1 MMTRRLGRRTG
12 LAGPLLLV
20 AAGCLW
26 HFQGAFVAPKIPNLD
41 RPERALRTAQF
52 AESAESGEDS
62 VEISGFSGFVVGL
75 ALLPYTCYALIAAF
89 NVVRGDSFA
98 FGPFGLEL
106 ISCLVSVG
114 LTLWSLGSFLQRG
127 RGLPAGP
134 LGLLGLSEGLSY
146 LAALGLVLATVASG
160 VRSGPKISLPPVPT
174 ISMPSMPKGDLFG
187 DVGSA
192 APALKVPNVKLP
204 DFKTPDFKVP
214 DIKVPEIKIPDVKVP
229 DIKVPDVPA
238 FKAPKMP
245 EMPDVKLPEVKIPKA
260 PKPEAKPEEKK
271 EEKKEAPPAP
281 KKPEVKAPAKTETAD
296 FSSLFD

>member
-26 HFQGAFVAPKIPNLD
+26 HFQDAFVAPKIPNLD

-62 VEISGFSGFVVGL
+62 VEVSGFSGFVVGL
-75 ALLPYTCYALIAAF
+75 ALLPYTCYALVAAF
-89 NVVRGDSFA
+89 NVVRGESFA

-160 VRSGPKISLPPVPT
+160 VRSGPKISLPPVPN

-204 DFKTPDFKVP
+204 DFKMPDF
-214 DIKVPEIKIPDVKVP
+214 KVP